1 MQLKQQHNFS
11 LYELTNKYQEIYDNL
26 ISDPDVSDEIL
37 SDCLNDISGDIK
49 EKISQIGLIIKNI
62 DAFVSAMENEKD
74 KISKRISCAKN
85 RISNMKSYLIDNM
98 NKCDL
103 QKVSTAEIEIKLK
116 NCPESVVVDDASSL
130 NEKYFRTK
138 ISIEP
143 DKKLIL
149 QEWKK
154 GEKIDGITVV
164 KNKSITII

>member
-1 MQLKQQHNFS
+1 
-11 LYELTNKYQEIYDNL
+11 
-26 ISDPDVSDEIL
+26 
-37 SDCLNDISGDIK
+37 
-49 EKISQIGLIIKNI
+49 
-62 DAFVSAMENEKD
+62 
-74 KISKRISCAKN
+74 
-85 RISNMKSYLIDNM
+85 MKSYLIDNM

-116 NCPESVVVDDASSL
+116 NCPESVVIDDASSL

-154 GEKIDGITVV
+154 GEKIDGVTVV
-164 KNKSITII
+164 KNKSITIN